1 MNLRHL
7 TILLIAL
14 ALAFIFQ
21 GCLPPPPP
29 PNPFSYNHDGH
40 HDRLRSSLEQLAQ
53 SVAKL
58 ANPKGENFGYQ
69 REVIH

>member
-21 GCLPPPPP
+21 GCLPPPP
-29 PNPFSYNHDGH
+29 NPFSYNHDGH
-40 HDRLRSSLEQLAQ
+40 HDRLRSSLEQSAQ

-58 ANPKGENFGYQ
+58 ANPKGGNFGYQ